1 MAQDPID
8 QEMDLT
14 EGEIDL
20 EGLGQ
25 ALGESIHHS
34 QAARS
39 ETDSSEEASDSDE
52 TDAVPRRSNTL
63 ASTSTAQPDPKDK
76 RTTLVLLPNLILEQ
90 IQQII
95 GALPRGTKKPKI
107 KK

>member
-1 MAQDPID
+1 MAQDPIH

-25 ALGESIHHS
+25 ALGESIQHS

-39 ETDSSEEASDSDE
+39 ETDSSEKASDSDK
-52 TDAVPRRSNTL
+52 TDAVPRRRNIL
-63 ASTSTAQPDPKDK
+63 PSTSMAQPEMKGR
-76 RTTLVLLPNLILEQ
+76 RTTLVLLTNLIPEQ

-95 GALPRGTKKPKI
+95 GVLL
-107 KK
+107 

>member
-1 MAQDPID
+1 MAQDPIE

-25 ALGESIHHS
+25 ALLESIQHS

-39 ETDSSEEASDSDE
+39 ETESAEEASDSDE
-52 TDAVPRRSNTL
+52 THVVPRRRNTM
-63 ASTSTAQPDPKDK
+63 ASTSTAEQETKGK
-76 RTTLVLLPNLILEQ
+76 RATLVLLPNLIPEQ

-95 GALPRGTKKPKI
+95 GALP
-107 KK
+107 